1 MLATTKTLLAYRALI
16 VPRARREIRRWAH
29 AAETIPDPTLRH
41 AATSAI
47 ATDTGNALAIS
58 ALAATAPRRLRRRTV
73 ELVVTYQVLV
83 DYIDRLNEG
92 VCVGQLLRGLRV
104 GLALSSALAEPA
116 SPIKVDP
123 LGDDGGYL
131 AGLVAS
137 CRERLWS
144 LPSAAAIQQQARAAA
159 TRCSEALA
167 YTHTAAEEGP
177 LVEVRRWTTGQNA
190 PGRYA
195 WWELA
200 AGGTSNIVVSAL
212 LAAASDPET
221 TAVDATKV
229 ATAYW
234 PHICV
239 LSTMLDSLVDFERDA
254 ITGEFSFVSYYAS
267 AAAAGEG
274 LIRAARLALGA
285 TRSLRHRRIHAMIV
299 YGVAG
304 YYAASAVRGSL
315 ASIIAPRLV
324 ASLGPT
330 AMPIAL
336 TLRASRRI
344 RASREAGTQPADDLR
359 VATLGRD
366 TRLRHGP

>member
-1 MLATTKTLLAYRALI
+1 MLATAKTLIAYRAAI

-29 AAETIPDPTLRH
+29 AAETIPDPSLRQ

-58 ALAATAPRRLRRRTV
+58 ALAATAPRHLRRRTV

-92 VCVGQLLRGLRV
+92 VCLGQLLRGLRV

-116 SPIKVDP
+116 SPIEVDP

-144 LPSAAAIQQQARAAA
+144 LPSAAAIQQQARTAA

-167 YTHTAAEEGP
+167 YTHTAAEQGP

-190 PGRYA
+190 PGKYS

-200 AGGTSNIVVSAL
+200 AGGTSNIAVTAL

-221 TAVDATKV
+221 TAADAANV
-229 ATAYW
+229 AAAYW

-239 LSTMLDSLVDFERDA
+239 LSTMLDSLVDYERDA
-254 ITGEFSFVSYYAS
+254 VSGEFSFVSHYADAG
-267 AAAAGEG
+267 AARVG
-274 LIRAARLALGA
+274 LIRAARLSLAA
-285 TRSLRHRRIHAMIV
+285 ARSLQHSRTHTMIV
-299 YGVAG
+299 CGVAG
-304 YYAASAVRGSL
+304 YYAASAAQGSL
-315 ASIIAPRLV
+315 ASTVAPSLL
-324 ASLGPT
+324 ATLGPK

-336 TLRASRRI
+336 TLRASHRI
-344 RASREAGTQPADDLR
+344 RASREVSSGLWAREG
-359 VATLGRD
+359 
-366 TRLRHGP
+366 